1 MVLVELS
8 YKTESEIDINTLH
21 EHRRHSNKLEHTF
34 EKVLSCQRIKGKRL
48 EGEKAIMNHVYVLMH
63 VVG

>member
-1 MVLVELS
+1 
-8 YKTESEIDINTLH
+8 
-21 EHRRHSNKLEHTF
+21 LEHTP

-48 EGEKAIMNHVYVLMH
+48 EGEKAIRNHVYVLMN